1 MTALAP
7 DFLRS
12 FALTRAFSLGRPT
25 RIQLTPAGDVV
36 LFLRSPAR
44 SPEHDL
50 YELDVASGKVRRVAR
65 TADLLGGGEEVL
77 SQEERARRERLR
89 IADRG
94 FTWFA
99 LTPDGRGVL
108 LPASGGLHLL
118 DRSSGAGRTLTPAG
132 ASVMD
137 PRFSPEG
144 DTLAWVQDGDVHV
157 QPLDGSAARRL
168 TPGAREDVRYG
179 VAEFVAQE
187 EMGRYEGYWWSPEGD
202 WIAFAEVDERGVE
215 RFGIGDSAHPERP
228 PVRVPYPRPG
238 RDNARVRLGLVPVS
252 GPAPPIWVRWDQDR
266 YPYLCRVVWESERAP
281 LAVLVQTRDQREVAL
296 LAVDRAT
303 GATRPLVVE
312 TDQAW
317 VNLDRDL
324 PRWLP
329 DGGGLLWAS
338 ERSGR
343 RVLEL
348 RDPQG
353 QLVRPLCGAAES
365 FLSVAHVT
373 TDASAL
379 FLLEGGAVTNRL
391 VRLELASGRR
401 EVLTDD
407 TDEHAPVFAPGG
419 SVWVD
424 TVTSAARLPRSVVVT
439 RERGEGTALPDTA
452 EDPPFTVNLQLTE
465 TDGDPAFQAALIR
478 PHAFDPARRYPVI
491 LHVYGGPHSLMVR
504 ADQRHY
510 LFDQWLA
517 DHGCVVVA
525 IDNRGTPRRDRAWE
539 RAIKGAFGDLPLND
553 QVSGLQA
560 LAARFPELDLDR
572 VGVYGWSFGGYLAA
586 LAALRR
592 PDVFKVAAAGAPV
605 VDWLDYDTH
614 YTERYLDL
622 PDRAP
627 QAYASSSLL
636 TYAGQLERPLLLV
649 HGTAD
654 DNVYFLHSLR
664 LADALLRA
672 GRPFSFLPLPGVT
685 HQIGDAAIRENLW
698 RRIADFLLAGL
709 ALPVTVR

>member
-1 MTALAP
+1 MSAP
-7 DFLRS
+7 AADFLRS
-12 FALTRAFSLGRPT
+12 FAETRAFSLGRPA
-25 RIQLTPAGDVV
+25 RIQLTPAGDAV

-50 YELDVASGKVRRVAR
+50 YELEVASGQVRRLAT
-65 TADLLGGGEEVL
+65 TADLLGGREEVL

-99 LTPDGRGVL
+99 LTPDGQGVL
-108 LPASGGLHLL
+108 LPVSGGLTLL
-118 DRSSGAGRTLTPAG
+118 DRRGGAARALTAAD

-137 PRFSPEG
+137 PRFSPRG
-144 DTLAWVQDGDVHV
+144 DTLAYVQAGDVHLL
-157 QPLDGSAARRL
+157 PLDGTPPRRV
-168 TPGAREDVRYG
+168 TPGASEGVRYG
-179 VAEFVAQE
+179 LAEFVAQE
-187 EMGRYEGYWWSPEGD
+187 EMGRYDGYWWSPAGD
-202 WIAFAEVDERGVE
+202 GLAFAEVDERGVE
-215 RFGIGDSAHPERP
+215 RFGIGDPAHPEHP

-238 RDNARVRLGLVPVS
+238 RANARVRLGLVAATGGPTVTWVS
-252 GPAPPIWVRWDQDR
+252 WDQER
-266 YPYLCRVVWESERAP
+266 YPYLCRVLWDSERAP

-296 LAVDRAT
+296 LAVDRAS
-303 GATRPLVVE
+303 GRAAPVLVE
-312 TDQAW
+312 RDEEW

-329 DGGGLLWAS
+329 DGSGLLWAS

-348 RDPQG
+348 RDPDG
-353 QLVRPLCGAAES
+353 QLVRALAGPAES

-373 TDASAL
+373 PDGSAL

-391 VRLELASGRR
+391 VRLELVSGHR
-401 EVLTDD
+401 EVLTGDAE
-407 TDEHAPVFAPGG
+407 EHAPIFSSAGA
-419 SVWVD
+419 VWVD
-424 TVTSAARLPRSVVVT
+424 TITAADQLPRSVVVT
-439 RERGEGTALPDTA
+439 RERGEGRRLPDSA
-452 EDPPFTVNLQLTE
+452 EEPPFAVNLQLTRTE
-465 TDGDPAFQAALIR
+465 GDPSFEAALIR
-478 PHAFDPARRYPVI
+478 PRGFDPGRRYPVI

-539 RAIKGAFGDLPLND
+539 RAIKGAFGDVPLND
-553 QVSGLQA
+553 QVAGLQA
-560 LAARFPELDLDR
+560 LARQFPELDLGR

-586 LAALRR
+586 LAVLRR
-592 PDVFKVAAAGAPV
+592 PDLFKVGAAGAPV

-622 PDRAP
+622 PDRARK
-627 QAYASSSLL
+627 AYASSSLL
-636 TYAGQLERPLLLV
+636 TYASQLERPLLLV

-698 RRIADFLLAGL
+698 RRIAEFLLEGL
-709 ALPVTVR
+709 ALPTASG